1 MCHTLPMR
9 VLIVDDE
16 AEPREFLGSVV
27 CGWGHDVAQAS
38 NGEEALLL
46 LNTIPVDVILCDL
59 IMPRLD
65 GFEMLRQLRQRQ
77 DVPPTILMTA
87 FGSLDK
93 ALKTIHDLGGF
104 WFLEKPIDVTALE
117 LLLNRAA
124 EQSRL
129 GQENQELRRQLSF
142 SGVLGDLI
150 GQTPP
155 MQEVF
160 ALIRQV
166 APTNAAVLITGESG
180 TGKELAA
187 RALHD
192 NSRRGGGPF
201 VAINCSAIPES
212 LIESELFGHERGA
225 FTGAVERRMG
235 AIQAAEG
242 GTLLLDELG
251 EMPLSMQVKLLRV
264 LEDFRFRPLGGT
276 REYKADVRIVAAT
289 NRDPISAIKEGK
301 LREDLFYRLNV
312 FQIQLPPLRERKEDI
327 PRIVEAMI
335 AIMNRK
341 HGTTV
346 KGCSSAFMDYLLK
359 ARWDGNVRELRNV
372 VERAVI
378 IAGEGTLEGHHLT
391 PGFRGLPDARP
402 TVPEQSPSGLGVHIG
417 MTIED
422 GERLL
427 IEATL
432 AHAVNNKSRAAAI
445 LGISTKTLHAKLK
458 QYRLATEETA
468 DEASAFGAFP
478 TR

>member
-1 MCHTLPMR
+1 MR

-16 AEPREFLGSVV
+16 AEPREFLSSVV
-27 CGWGHDVAQAS
+27 SSWGHHVEQAG

-46 LNTIPVDVILCDL
+46 LDSISVDVILCDL
-59 IMPRLD
+59 MMPRLD
-65 GFEMLRQLRQRQ
+65 GFEMLHQLRQRQ
-77 DVPPTILMTA
+77 DVPPAILMTA

-93 ALKTIHDLGGF
+93 ALKTIHELGGF
-104 WFLEKPIDVTALE
+104 WFLEKPIDVKALE
-117 LLLNRAA
+117 LLLRRAA

-142 SGVLGDLI
+142 SGLLGDLI

-166 APTNAAVLITGESG
+166 APTTAAVLITGESG
-180 TGKELAA
+180 TGKELVA
-187 RALHD
+187 RALHS
-192 NSRRGGGPF
+192 NSRRGGKPF

-225 FTGAVERRMG
+225 FTGAVDRRIG

-242 GTLLLDELG
+242 GTLFLDELG
-251 EMPLSMQVKLLRV
+251 EMPIPMQVKLLRV
-264 LEDFRFRPLGGT
+264 LEDFRFRPLGGKQ
-276 REYKADVRIVAAT
+276 EYQADVRIVAAT
-289 NRDPISAIKEGK
+289 NRDPISAIKDGK

-312 FQIQLPPLRERKEDI
+312 FQIQLPPLRDRKEDI
-327 PRIVEAMI
+327 PRIVEAMVVN
-335 AIMNRK
+335 MNRK

-346 KGCSSAFMDYLLK
+346 KAWSPAFMDYLLK
-359 ARWDGNVRELRNV
+359 ASWDGNVRELRNV

-378 IAGEGTLEGHHLT
+378 IAGEGTLESHHLA
-391 PGFRGLPDARP
+391 PVFRGVPDTRA
-402 TVPEQSPSGLGVHIG
+402 TFPEQSVSTLGVHIG

-432 AHAVNNKSRAAAI
+432 SHAGNNKSRAAVI

-458 QYRLATEETA
+458 QYRLTMEETA
-468 DEASAFGAFP
+468 DEESASGAFP

>member
-1 MCHTLPMR
+1 MR

-27 CGWGHDVAQAS
+27 SGWGHEVYQAGD
-38 NGEEALLL
+38 GEEALLL
-46 LNTIPVDVILCDL
+46 LNTISVDVILCDL
-59 IMPRLD
+59 MMPRVD

-87 FGSLDK
+87 FGSLEK
-93 ALKTIHDLGGF
+93 ALKTIHELGGF
-104 WFLEKPIDVTALE
+104 WFLEKPIDVTALQ
-117 LLLNRAA
+117 LLLSRAA

-129 GQENQELRRQLSF
+129 GQQNRELKRQLSF
-142 SGVLGDLI
+142 SGLLGDLI

-166 APTNAAVLITGESG
+166 APTTAAVMITGESG

-192 NSRRGGGPF
+192 NSRREGGPF
-201 VAINCSAIPES
+201 VAINCSAVPES

-225 FTGAVERRMG
+225 FTGAVERRIG
-235 AIQAAEG
+235 AIQTAEG
-242 GTLLLDELG
+242 GTLFLDELG
-251 EMPLSMQVKLLRV
+251 EMPIAMQVKLLRV

-276 REYKADVRIVAAT
+276 RDYQADVRVVAAT
-289 NRDPISAIKEGK
+289 NRDPMSAIKDGK

-312 FQIQLPPLRERKEDI
+312 FQIHLPPLRERREDI
-327 PRIVEAMI
+327 PRIVDSMI
-335 AIMNRK
+335 VNMNRK
-341 HGTTV
+341 HGTAV
-346 KGCSSAFMDYLLK
+346 RAWSPAFMDYLLK
-359 ARWDGNVRELRNV
+359 AKWEGNVRELRNV

-378 IAGEGTLEGHHLT
+378 IAGEGILESHHLSQ
-391 PGFRGLPDARP
+391 GFRGLPDTRP
-402 TVPEQSPSGLGVHIG
+402 TSPEQNMNSLGVHIG

-432 AHAVNNKSRAAAI
+432 ADAANNKSRAAAI
-445 LGISTKTLHAKLK
+445 LGISPKTLHAKLK
-458 QYRLATEETA
+458 QYRLVNEENA
-468 DEASAFGAFP
+468 DEALTLGAFP

>member
-1 MCHTLPMR
+1 MR

-27 CGWGHDVAQAS
+27 SGWGHEVEKAGD
-38 NGEEALLL
+38 GEEALLL
-46 LNTIPVDVILCDL
+46 LNAISVDVILSDL
-59 IMPRLD
+59 MMPRLD
-65 GFEMLRQLRQRQ
+65 GFEMLRQLRERQ
-77 DVPPTILMTA
+77 AVPPTILMTA

-242 GTLLLDELG
+242 GTLFLDELG

-289 NRDPISAIKEGK
+289 NRDPSGAIKDGK

-335 AIMNRK
+335 ATMNRK

-391 PGFRGLPDARP
+391 PGFRGLPDTRP